1 MDKNFFISSF
11 LVVKIEIIEQKHQHL
26 PLVMDVSKHSFLFP
40 AAKMNT
46 LIVSVVY
53 TIDSFTS
60 HHDVICGRDTEG
72 LSLDLFNSLISGTFN
87 HQIDVYINLICMA
100 AL

>member
-1 MDKNFFISSF
+1 MDKKIFISSF

-53 TIDSFTS
+53 TI
-60 HHDVICGRDTEG
+60 E
-72 LSLDLFNSLISGTFN
+72 
-87 HQIDVYINLICMA
+87 
-100 AL
+100 